1 MDFLKIMAISLILLA
16 LGACSED
23 DIFKELIADR
33 ELVVVTRNSPTT
45 YYFDGDQA
53 AGFEY
58 DLLQAFAAARGYT
71 LRIEVAFT
79 LEELIRQLEQG
90 KVHLGAAGMA
100 VTSEHAQKFLITAPY
115 LEQSPVVIYKSGKRR
130 PRRLADLAQRDLIVL
145 SGSSHSELLESLSAQ
160 IPALTWREVQVGD
173 TLELMH
179 LITKERAE
187 LAVLGADEF
196 RLQQQLYPRLV
207 AALDLETAESI
218 AWYLP
223 KIEGADA
230 LRTDINQF
238 LAEAR
243 QSGLLDKLREQ
254 HFGAARFSSRMGAF
268 TFNRR
273 LESVLPKWQPLIETV
288 AIEYQMDWRL
298 LAAVSY
304 QESHWNPTARS
315 RTGVEGM
322 MMLTRITA
330 KELNVDDR
338 TDPRQSLR
346 GGARF
351 IRDLLRR
358 LPADI
363 EQPNRLWMALAAY
376 NIGLGHLEDA
386 RVIAEKNGLNP
397 HLWSDV
403 RSQLPKLQN
412 PDIYPTTRFG
422 FARGN
427 EAVTYVDNIRQYYSA
442 LQLMALAD
450 ERIQPPINVAE
461 MGQKDSAIALP
472 TAL

>member
-1 MDFLKIMAISLILLA
+1 MDFRKITAIPLLLLSLW
-16 LGACSED
+16 GCSED
-23 DIFKELIADR
+23 DIFKELAANG
-33 ELVVVTRNSPTT
+33 ELIVVTRNSPTT

-58 DLLQAFAAARGYT
+58 DLLQAYADARGYT
-71 LRIEVAFT
+71 LRVEVAFT
-79 LEELIRQLEQG
+79 LEELIRQLDQG
-90 KVHLGAAGMA
+90 QVHLSAAGMA
-100 VTSEHAQKFLITAPY
+100 ITSEQARKFLLTDPY
-115 LEQSPVVIYKSGKRR
+115 LEQSPVVIYKSGNRR
-130 PRRLADLAQRDLIVL
+130 PRRLADLAQRDVIVL
-145 SGSSHSELLESLSAQ
+145 GGSSHSELLEGLTDQ

-179 LITKERAE
+179 LVTEERAE
-187 LAVLGADEF
+187 LAVLSADEF

-207 AALDLETAESI
+207 AALDLGVKEPI
-218 AWYLP
+218 AWHLP
-223 KIEGADA
+223 NIAGASDLKI
-230 LRTDINQF
+230 DIDRF
-238 LAEAR
+238 LAQAR
-243 QSGLLDKLREQ
+243 RSGLLAKIRER
-254 HFGAARFSSRMGAF
+254 HFGTTQFSSRMGAF

-273 LESVLPKWQPLIETV
+273 VESLLPKWQPLIETV
-288 AIEYQMDWRL
+288 ASEYQMDWRL

-304 QESHWNPTARS
+304 QESHWNPTAKS

-330 KELNVDDR
+330 KELNVDNR
-338 TDPRQSLR
+338 KDPQQSLR

-351 IRDLLRR
+351 IRNLLRR

-363 EQPNRLWMALAAY
+363 EQPHRLWMALAAY

-386 RVIAEKNGLNP
+386 RIIAEKNGLNP

-422 FARGN
+422 FALGN
-427 EAVTYVDNIRQYYSA
+427 EAVTYVDNIRQYYSS
-442 LQLMALAD
+442 LQLMSLAGD
-450 ERIQPPINVAE
+450 RIQPPINVAE
-461 MGQKDSAIALP
+461 MAAKSPVITVPLAL
-472 TAL
+472 